1 MSDQPKHIPF
11 DSVQELIFHI
21 DASQTILDRLK
32 STIELWNGSEDVK
45 KEQLEEHLTK
55 SLQVLNDGFVN
66 IILSIQQGYIK

>member
-21 DASQTILDRLK
+21 DVSKTLLDRLK
-32 STIELWNGSEDVK
+32 STIELWEESEGDK

-66 IILSIQQGYIK
+66 MILSIQQCNF

>member
-21 DASQTILDRLK
+21 DVSKTLLDRLK
-32 STIELWNGSEDVK
+32 STIELWEESEGDK
-45 KEQLEEHLTK
+45 KKQLEDHLTK

-66 IILSIQQGYIK
+66 MIISIQKGYF